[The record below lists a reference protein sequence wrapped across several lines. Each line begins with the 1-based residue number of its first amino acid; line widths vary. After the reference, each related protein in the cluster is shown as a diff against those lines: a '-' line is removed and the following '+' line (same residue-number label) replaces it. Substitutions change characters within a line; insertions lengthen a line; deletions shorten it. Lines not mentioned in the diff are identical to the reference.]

1 MTAAP
6 PFPLFPPVIGH
17 RGAAGHAPENT
28 LAGFAKAA
36 VLGVR
41 WVEFD
46 VVLSA
51 DGVPV
56 LFHDDSL
63 DRTTDGSGPIGLHEF
78 AHLRGLDAG
87 AWFDSAFAGERIP
100 TLDEAIA
107 ALARLGLGANVEIK
121 PAPGRESETGTVVA
135 RRVAQEWPAQ
145 LPPPILSSFAESALA
160 SAQEAAP
167 HLPRAMLVGAL
178 PADWRIRAERL
189 GCAAIHAAQNR
200 LTAADCAAVRGAG
213 FRLLSY
219 TVNDPETAQ
228 RLFAWGVE
236 AVFSDVP
243 DRIAPV
249 APGNT

>member
-1 MTAAP
+1 MISFP
-6 PFPLFPPVIGH
+6 PFPRVIGH

-36 VLGVR
+36 ALGVR

-56 LFHDDSL
+56 LFHDDTL
-63 DRTTDGSGPIGLHEF
+63 DRTSDGSGPVGLYDFE
-78 AHLRGLDAG
+78 HLRRLDAG
-87 AWFDSAFAGERIP
+87 AWFDPAFSGERIP

-107 ALARLGLGANVEIK
+107 ALAQLGLGANVEIK
-121 PAPGRESETGTVVA
+121 PSPGRESETGTAVAQRVA
-135 RRVAQEWPAQ
+135 RDWPAQ
-145 LPPPILSSFAESALA
+145 LPPPILSSFAEASLA
-160 SAQEAAP
+160 AAQDAAP
-167 HLPRAMLVGAL
+167 DLPRALLVGAL
-178 PADWRIRAERL
+178 PEDWRARAERL
-189 GCAAIHAAQNR
+189 GCGAIHGAQNR
-200 LTAADCAAVRGAG
+200 LSAADCAAVRAAG

-219 TVNDPETAQ
+219 TVNDTDTAR

-243 DRIAPV
+243 DRIAPAV
-249 APGNT
+249 PGDT